1 MGVCETPCYELLVRR
16 ITISCV
22 PMLAI
27 APSCFD

>member
-1 MGVCETPCYELLVRR
+1 MGVCETPCYELVLR
-16 ITISCV
+16 IPISFV